1 MSADPN
7 KVACAACPTLKT
19 SRKPSKYPWTADM
32 DDQLRQVYRRSRNRR
47 ELSLEL
53 SRLASTLRRP
63 KFIIA
68 NRAQSLGLSLLPW
81 KPWSKE
87 EILTLRELAGQKGI
101 RTIAKLMKR
110 SYHSV
115 KHQLFRMDLST
126 RVAAR
131 VETRTPLAD
140 AKELLCRRPHLHARL
155 RRGDLLCLL
164 CLRQFEKSPY
174 LLVRDDLEI
183 SLSSALPAS
192 SRCSSDEEQIVVV
205 SWTHFPIY
213 SYWQPLIP
221 PRRNGSP

>member
-7 KVACAACPTLKT
+7 KVACAASPSLKP

-32 DDQLRQVYRRSRNRR
+32 DDQLRQVYRRSQNRR
-47 ELSLEL
+47 ELSVEL
-53 SRLASTLRRP
+53 NRLASTLRRP

-87 EILTLRELAGQKGI
+87 EILTLRELAGQKGV

-126 RVAAR
+126 QVSEGYSIQQLKSLMGVPHTRIQMWLTTKALKMKEERITEESVRKFLVNHMEAYSFRRVDEPWLKGMLNPNFGER
-131 VETRTPLAD
+131 VY
-140 AKELLCRRPHLHARL
+140 AKLGNAE
-155 RRGDLLCLL
+155 
-164 CLRQFEKSPY
+164 
-174 LLVRDDLEI
+174 DLE
-183 SLSSALPAS
+183 
-192 SRCSSDEEQIVVV
+192 
-205 SWTHFPIY
+205 
-213 SYWQPLIP
+213 
-221 PRRNGSP
+221 

>member
-7 KVACAACPTLKT
+7 KVACAASPNPKT

-47 ELSLEL
+47 ELSVEL

-87 EILTLRELAGQKGI
+87 EILTLRELAGQKGV

-126 RVAAR
+126 QVSEGYSIQQLKSLMGVPHTRIQMWLTTKALKMKEERITEESVRKFLIDHMEAYSFRRVDEPWLKGMLNPNFGER
-131 VETRTPLAD
+131 VY
-140 AKELLCRRPHLHARL
+140 AKPRNAE
-155 RRGDLLCLL
+155 
-164 CLRQFEKSPY
+164 
-174 LLVRDDLEI
+174 DLE
-183 SLSSALPAS
+183 
-192 SRCSSDEEQIVVV
+192 
-205 SWTHFPIY
+205 
-213 SYWQPLIP
+213 
-221 PRRNGSP
+221 